1 MVSAGL
7 VTHKG
12 TLPIFFYDPC
22 LRKEGFKLDT
32 KKNIFNLNILK
43 QRQQSGE
50 SGWLLR
56 VGLALTAAVL
66 ESRQGKTFHHYVFSL
81 WSLGTFLPLSREA
94 NIAPEKANTFL
105 KVTQFSN
112 ITVIYVLAL
121 DSFQEG
127 FKETYLVNKR
137 WLKQN
142 LAFKIL
148 FSVDSHKQG

>member
-1 MVSAGL
+1 MISAGL

-22 LRKEGFKLDT
+22 LREEGFRLDT

-43 QRQQSGE
+43 QRQQSG
-50 SGWLLR
+50 SLLR

-66 ESRQGKTFHHYVFSL
+66 ESRWGKTFHHYVFSL

-112 ITVIYVLAL
+112 IIVIYVLAL

-142 LAFKIL
+142 LAFKIPS
-148 FSVDSHKQG
+148 SVDSHKQG

>member
-1 MVSAGL
+1 MISAGL

-22 LRKEGFKLDT
+22 LREEGFRLDT

-43 QRQQSGE
+43 QRQQSG
-50 SGWLLR
+50 SLLR

-66 ESRQGKTFHHYVFSL
+66 ESRPGKTFHHYVFSL

-112 ITVIYVLAL
+112 IIVIYVLAL

-142 LAFKIL
+142 LAFKIPS
-148 FSVDSHKQG
+148 SVDSHKQG